1 MTGQADSLDRL
12 SAGYRQFRDGGSLVR
27 HGGRVVAV
35 SPNHFRVRGLA
46 GSSQLGDVVHH
57 DRGTTGR
64 RGEVIQIDGTDI
76 TVAPFRDA
84 RDLSVGALVVNR
96 GALSANPGDG
106 WLGRVVNALGEP
118 VDGKGPLMGEAAS
131 PQAEVK
137 RPTAMQR
144 GRVDQPFRTGVR
156 VIDIF
161 TPLCYGQRFGLFAGS
176 GVGKSTLLAMLARA
190 DAFDVIVVTLVGER
204 GREVRE
210 FIEET
215 FGPDDMAKA
224 VVVLA
229 TSDESAMMR
238 RRAPECALQIAEH
251 FRNRGKRVLLL
262 LDSVTR
268 YAHALREV
276 AISIGEP
283 PVARGYPA
291 SVFTELPRMLERAG
305 PGAEGGGS
313 ITAIITVL
321 VDGDDHNDP
330 VADAVRGILD
340 GHLVMDRQIADQ
352 GRYPAV
358 NPLASISR
366 LANRVWREEE
376 KTLVLQLRSMIHRF
390 EETRDL
396 RLLGAWQ
403 PGADPALDKAVETVP
418 AIYDALCQGPSDPVS
433 ADPFADL
440 IAFLKGGTGGGQ
452 AEAPADQAAPV
463 EAETSEDTASAD
475 SNTGGDSG

>member
-1 MTGQADSLDRL
+1 MTGQASSLDRL
-12 SAGYRQFRDGGSLVR
+12 AAGYRQFRDSGDMVLS
-27 HGGRVVAV
+27 GGRVVAI
-35 SPNHFRVRGLA
+35 SPNHFRVKGLA
-46 GSSQLGDVVHH
+46 ASSRLGDVVHH
-57 DRGTTGR
+57 DRGPVGR
-64 RGEVIQIDGTDI
+64 RGEVIRIDGTDI

-84 RDLSVGALVVNR
+84 RHLTVGAVVVNR
-96 GALSANPGDG
+96 GPLSASPGDG
-106 WLGRVVNALGEP
+106 WLGRVVDALGEP
-118 VDGKGPLMGEAAS
+118 VDGKGPLLGGEAAAH
-131 PQAEVK
+131 AETSQ
-137 RPTAMQR
+137 PTAMQR

-190 DAFDVIVVTLVGER
+190 DAFDVIVVALVGER

-215 FGPDDMAKA
+215 FGPGDMAKA
-224 VVVLA
+224 IVVLA

-251 FRNRGKRVLLL
+251 FRDRGKRVLLL

-376 KTLVLQLRSMIHRF
+376 KALVLQLRSMIHRF

-403 PGADPALDKAVETVP
+403 PGADAALDKAVETVP
-418 AIYDALCQGPSDPVS
+418 AIYDALCQEPSDPVS
-433 ADPFADL
+433 SDPFADL
-440 IAFLKGGTGGGQ
+440 ITFLKGG
-452 AEAPADQAAPV
+452 AVVPDAAKPV
-463 EAETSEDTASAD
+463 DVDA
-475 SNTGGDSG
+475 GGDDG